1 MKKFKCPFSTPLM
14 KYGKMDKSIGF
25 GGMRL
30 AEKRL
35 KVCEKG
41 PTCDQ
46 ENKPSSGFLSKL
58 SSPARN
64 ALVHAGI
71 DTLEK
76 LSMYTEKDILKLH
89 GVGPASLPIM
99 RSSLKE
105 EGLSFK

>member
-1 MKKFKCPFSTPLM
+1 
-14 KYGKMDKSIGF
+14 MDNSIRF
-25 GGMRL
+25 GGMML

-41 PTCDQ
+41 HTFYKSTDCPNCPTCNQ

-64 ALVHAGI
+64 ALLHAGI

-76 LSMYTEKDILKLH
+76 LSTYTEKDIVKMH
-89 GVGPASLPIM
+89 DIGPASLPTM
-99 RSSLKE
+99 RSSLEE